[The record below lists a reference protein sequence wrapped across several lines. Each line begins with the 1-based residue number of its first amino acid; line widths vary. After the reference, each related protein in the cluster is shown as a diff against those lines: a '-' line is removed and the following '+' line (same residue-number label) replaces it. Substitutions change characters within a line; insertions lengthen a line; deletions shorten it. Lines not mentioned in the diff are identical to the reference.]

1 MDSASPLPGGGTAA
15 VAEKERRTAPRP
27 TPPCP
32 APAAG
37 NSCSSGGGAVD
48 GRQLQSDPQA
58 AAPGGGGCAAGK
70 TAAFAPVLCKMA
82 HLALPA
88 AVPDDDPRVLAK
100 LASLAAG

>member
-1 MDSASPLPGGGTAA
+1 MA
-15 VAEKERRTAPRP
+15 V
-27 TPPCP
+27 
-32 APAAG
+32 
-37 NSCSSGGGAVD
+37 SCSQTR
-48 GRQLQSDPQA
+48 RQPRR
-58 AAPGGGGCAAGK
+58 GGGGCAAGK